1 MTKRHKK
8 VKRKNNN
15 NNKKGVVLYY
25 DAWTIYVLGDWTHCY
40 V

>member
-8 VKRKNNN
+8 VKRKNN